1 MDFTK
6 KWQESPSIHGWDE
19 LPRDKPAWQNPK
31 FRVCSNAGGFITKRH
46 VHVSLQKTAIFKNG
60 NSFKPGQCGTQK
72 TSSQNKKPVK
82 SFKFRQYPTK
92 TQEERL
98 DSSIEA
104 CRRIYNEFVSESRL
118 AYKEGYGI
126 KPDEM
131 QRMIPAMI
139 PEGTPLYSKAAQTVW
154 NQFMNNIR
162 VLHSLS
168 RKGRRDRSPAIQAKV
183 KVQERQLQPSRG
195 GGEASVRPFHCS
207 MERA

>member
-1 MDFTK
+1 M
-6 KWQESPSIHGWDE
+6 
-19 LPRDKPAWQNPK
+19 
-31 FRVCSNAGGFITKRH
+31 
-46 VHVSLQKTAIFKNG
+46 QKTAIFKNG

-72 TSSQNKKPVK
+72 TSSKNKKPVRC
-82 SFKFRQYPTK
+82 FRFRLYPTK

-168 RKGRRDRSPAIQAKV
+168 SKGKKVGTLRFKPRSRYRSVNYTVKV
-183 KVQERQLQPSRG
+183 KFEITHHGQ
-195 GGEASVRPFHCS
+195 SVTKF
-207 MERA
+207 